1 MVVLVLEA
9 DAMGVMAEESQV
21 VTVVDTLVAMAPVVG
36 LVDLVVPEDR
46 DTGAMA
52 AMVAQVVSEV
62 VLEARLVMGA
72 VALTEAAEKGFG
84 PKRTPTKEKERVK
97 VRFGEALA
105 EDRQA
110 VAHPVVL
117 AAAVVQAGMVT
128 GTDLLVEDRLEA
140 TG

>member
-1 MVVLVLEA
+1 ME
-9 DAMGVMAEESQV
+9 VMADEEQV

-36 LVDLVVPEDR
+36 REDRVVPEDR
-46 DTGAMA
+46 DPGAMA

-62 VLEARLVMGA
+62 VLEARLAMGA
-72 VALTEAAEKGFG
+72 VALTEAVEKDFG
-84 PKRTPTKEKERVK
+84 PKKTPTKEKERVK

-110 VAHPVVL
+110 VDRPVAQV
-117 AAAVVQAGMVT
+117 AAVVLAGMVT
-128 GTDLLVEDRLEA
+128 GADLLVEDRLEA